1 MVKTISKIGNSQGII
16 FDTALLEIAHVKSG
30 DKMNVTVHE
39 GGAIVL
45 TPVRSVISAIKA
57 GATAKRLIKKNSD
70 LFRRLS

>member
-1 MVKTISKIGNSQGII
+1 MVKTISNIGNSQGII
-16 FDTALLEIAHVKSG
+16 FDTALLELAHVKSG

-45 TPVRSVISAIKA
+45 TPVRSVISAAKA
-57 GATAKRLIKKNSD
+57 GSTAKRLIKKNSD